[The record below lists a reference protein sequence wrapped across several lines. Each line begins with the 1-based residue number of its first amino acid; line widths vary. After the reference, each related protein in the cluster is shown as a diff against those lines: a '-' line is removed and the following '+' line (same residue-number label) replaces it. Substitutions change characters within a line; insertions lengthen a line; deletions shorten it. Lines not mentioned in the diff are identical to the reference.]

1 MNIKGRDM
9 NFYPYTEKETKINF
23 TIKGKNKRKR
33 KLTSKRTKL
42 RKEKGDRV
50 QKAQK
55 GKMQNN
61 NDERKREKVKKER
74 RG

>member
-1 MNIKGRDM
+1 M
-9 NFYPYTEKETKINF
+9 NFYPYMEKETKINF

>member
-1 MNIKGRDM
+1 M